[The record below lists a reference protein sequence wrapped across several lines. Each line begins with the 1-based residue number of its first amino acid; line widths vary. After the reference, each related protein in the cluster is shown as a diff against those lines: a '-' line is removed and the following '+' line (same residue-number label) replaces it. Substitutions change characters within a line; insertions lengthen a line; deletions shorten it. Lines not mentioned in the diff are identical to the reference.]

1 MYMISSQVYL
11 DTHDKNYKKI
21 LTINKLP
28 QELNSITRRIVLPK
42 VSPFKSN
49 SIYSG
54 CNSDCVYA
62 FISLCN
68 SCELMSPDEIPNL
81 FTYLTE
87 KGFNINFE
95 ITKMMQDSKIKLDNN
110 LLCFISKN

>member
-1 MYMISSQVYL
+1 
-11 DTHDKNYKKI
+11 
-21 LTINKLP
+21 
-28 QELNSITRRIVLPK
+28 
-42 VSPFKSN
+42 
-49 SIYSG
+49 
-54 CNSDCVYA
+54 
-62 FISLCN
+62 
-68 SCELMSPDEIPNL
+68 MSPDEIPNL